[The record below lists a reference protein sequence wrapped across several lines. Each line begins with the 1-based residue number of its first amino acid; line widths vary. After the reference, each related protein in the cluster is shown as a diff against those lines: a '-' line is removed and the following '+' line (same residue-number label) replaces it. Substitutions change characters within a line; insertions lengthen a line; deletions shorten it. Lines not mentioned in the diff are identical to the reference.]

1 MGKKIVHIVVFV
13 VSVLALNYFSEKFF
27 FRVDL
32 TSEKRYSLSENTKH
46 LLSELDEDLVVTIYL
61 DGDLNSGFLRLRKA
75 TKELFEEFRAYAGED
90 VVYQFVNPSSA
101 VTNSARD
108 KKYEELEKK
117 GMRGIL
123 VHDKTQEGESSQKV
137 VFPWVELSYKGKN
150 RVVNLLKNIPQ
161 RSGEENLNSSIETL
175 EYEITDALRILTTV
189 EIPKVAFLEGHG
201 ELAEPF
207 VYDISRILS
216 KYYQV
221 DRGAIID
228 NPEALFGYEAL
239 IVAAPTTTFS
249 EKDKYALDQYIMQG
263 GKVLWL
269 IDGAKISLDSLSTAS
284 QTVGVENDLNLSDQL
299 FKYGVRINADLV
311 QDVQCVLIPVNMSRL
326 GDAPKYE
333 PMPWYYSPLVLAVPT
348 HSVSKNLSPV
358 KTEFVSSLSFVNPD
372 LPVKKTPLLVTS
384 TGTHIQNIPSIVS
397 MDVINVEKNGYYFNT
412 RNAIVGAVL
421 EGEFPSVFTN
431 RMMPEGIKTEHKF
444 LSQSKPTKM
453 IVVADGDIIRN
464 DIQGYG
470 QNMNVLPLGY
480 DRYMNQ
486 QFGNSDFI
494 LNAVNYLTDDDGWME
509 LRSREIK
516 LRLLNRP
523 AVIGQR
529 TFWQMI
535 NVLLPLF
542 FLAVFAAL
550 FLLIRKRKY
559 TSSLKYS
566 VQKEEKDSVEIK
578 E

>member
-1 MGKKIVHIVVFV
+1 MEKKIVHIVIFL
-13 VSVLALNYFSEKFF
+13 VSVLILNFLSEKFF
-27 FRVDL
+27 FRLDL
-32 TSEKRYSLSENTKH
+32 TSEKRYSLSENTKQ
-46 LLSELDEDLVVTIYL
+46 LLSDLDKDLLVTIYL
-61 DGDLNSGFLRLRKA
+61 DGDLNSGFLRLRKS
-75 TKELFEEFRAYAGED
+75 TKELFEEFSAYSGAE
-90 VVYQFVNPSSA
+90 VKYQFVNPSA
-101 VTNSARD
+101 AATNSARE

-137 VFPWVELSYKGKN
+137 VFPWVELSYNGKN

-161 RSGEENLNSSIETL
+161 KSGEENLIASIETL
-175 EYEITDALRILTTV
+175 EYEITDALRILTTTK
-189 EIPKVAFLEGHG
+189 IPKIAFLEGHG

-207 VYDISRILS
+207 VYDISKTLS
-216 KYYQV
+216 RYYQV
-221 DRGAIID
+221 DRGAIVDDPAILD
-228 NPEALFGYEAL
+228 EYEAL
-239 IVAAPTTTFS
+239 IVAAPSNTFS
-249 EKDKYALDQYIMQG
+249 EKDKYAIDQYIMKG
-263 GKVLWL
+263 GKILWL
-269 IDGAKISLDSLSTAS
+269 LDGAKISLDSLSTAS
-284 QTVGVENDLNLSDQL
+284 QTVGIENDLNLSDQL
-299 FKYGVRINADLV
+299 FKYGVRINANLV
-311 QDVQCVLIPVNMSRL
+311 QDVQCVLIPVNTSRL

-333 PMPWYYSPLVLAVPT
+333 PMPWYYSPLLLAVPS

-358 KTEFVSSLSFVNPD
+358 KTEFASSLSFVNPE

-397 MDVINVEKNGYYFNT
+397 MDVINVEKNGYYFNS
-412 RNAIVGAVL
+412 RNAIVGALL

-431 RMMPEGIKTEHKF
+431 RMAPEGIKKGEF
-444 LSQSKPTKM
+444 LANSKPTKM
-453 IVVADGDIIRN
+453 IIVADGDVIRN
-464 DIQGYG
+464 DVQGYG

-529 TFWQMI
+529 TFWQI
-535 NVLLPLF
+535 LNVLFPLF
-542 FLAVFAAL
+542 ILAIFAGL
-550 FLLIRKRKY
+550 FLFIRKKRY
-559 TSSLKYS
+559 TAPLKQSSS
-566 VQKEEKDSVEIK
+566 EKEIK
-578 E
+578 

>member
-1 MGKKIVHIVVFV
+1 MK
-13 VSVLALNYFSEKFF
+13 
-27 FRVDL
+27 
-32 TSEKRYSLSENTKH
+32 
-46 LLSELDEDLVVTIYL
+46 
-61 DGDLNSGFLRLRKA
+61 
-75 TKELFEEFRAYAGED
+75 
-90 VVYQFVNPSSA
+90 YQFVNPSA
-101 VTNSARD
+101 AATNSARE

-137 VFPWVELSYKGKN
+137 VFPWVELSYNGKN

-161 RSGEENLNSSIETL
+161 KSGEENLNASIETL
-175 EYEITDALRILTTV
+175 EYEITDALRILTTTK
-189 EIPKVAFLEGHG
+189 IPKIAFLEGHG

-207 VYDISRILS
+207 VYDISKTLS
-216 KYYQV
+216 RYYQV
-221 DRGAIID
+221 DRGAIVDDPAILD
-228 NPEALFGYEAL
+228 EYEAL
-239 IVAAPTTTFS
+239 IVAAPSNTFS
-249 EKDKYALDQYIMQG
+249 EKDKYAIDQYIMKG
-263 GKVLWL
+263 GKILWL
-269 IDGAKISLDSLSTAS
+269 LDGAKISLDSLSTAS
-284 QTVGVENDLNLSDQL
+284 QTVGIENDLNLSDQL
-299 FKYGVRINADLV
+299 FKYGVRINANLV

-333 PMPWYYSPLVLAVPT
+333 PMPWYYSPLLLAVPS

-358 KTEFVSSLSFVNPD
+358 KTEFASSLSFVNPE

-397 MDVINVEKNGYYFNT
+397 MDVINVEKNGYYFNS
-412 RNAIVGAVL
+412 RNAIVGALL

-431 RMMPEGIKTEHKF
+431 RMAPEGIKKGEF
-444 LSQSKPTKM
+444 LANSKPTKM
-453 IVVADGDIIRN
+453 IIVADGDVIRN
-464 DIQGYG
+464 DVQGYG

-529 TFWQMI
+529 TFWQI
-535 NVLLPLF
+535 LNVLFPLF
-542 FLAVFAAL
+542 ILAIFAGL
-550 FLLIRKRKY
+550 FLFIRKKRY
-559 TSSLKYS
+559 TAPLKQSSS
-566 VQKEEKDSVEIK
+566 EKEIK
-578 E
+578 

>member
-1 MGKKIVHIVVFV
+1 MGKKLVHIVIFLVA
-13 VSVLALNYFSEKFF
+13 VSALYFLSEKFF
-27 FRVDL
+27 FRWDL
-32 TSEKRYSLSENTKH
+32 TSEKRYSLSDNTKQ
-46 LLSELDEDLVVTIYL
+46 LLADLDEDLLVTIYL
-61 DGDLNSGFLRLRKA
+61 DGDLNSGFLRLRKS
-75 TKELFEEFRAYAGED
+75 TKELFEEFSAYSGAD
-90 VVYQFVNPSSA
+90 VNYQFVNPSA
-101 VTNSARD
+101 AATNSARE

-137 VFPWVELSYKGKN
+137 VFPWVELSYKGKS

-161 RSGEENLNSSIETL
+161 KSGEENLNSSIETL
-175 EYEITDALRILTTV
+175 EYEITDALRILTTTS
-189 EIPKVAFLEGHG
+189 IPKVAFLEGHG
-201 ELAEPF
+201 ELTEPF
-207 VYDISRILS
+207 VYDISKTLS
-216 KYYQV
+216 RYYQV
-221 DRGAIID
+221 DRGAIADDPAILD
-228 NPEALFGYEAL
+228 EYKAL
-239 IVAAPTTTFS
+239 IVAAPSKAFP
-249 EKDKYALDQYIMQG
+249 EKDKYAIDQYIMRG

-299 FKYGVRINADLV
+299 FKYGVRINPDLV

-333 PMPWYYSPLVLAVPT
+333 PMPWYYSPLLLAVPS

-358 KTEFVSSLSFVNPD
+358 KTEFASSLSFVNPE
-372 LPVKKTPLLVTS
+372 LPVKKSSLLVTS

-397 MDVINVEKNGYYFNT
+397 MDVINVEKNGYYFNS
-412 RNAIVGAVL
+412 RNAIVGALL

-431 RMMPEGIKTEHKF
+431 RMAPDGIKKGEF
-444 LSQSKPTKM
+444 LANSKPTKM

-464 DIQGYG
+464 DVQGYG

-529 TFWQMI
+529 TFWQI
-535 NVLLPLF
+535 LNVIFPLF
-542 FLAVFAAL
+542 VLALFAAL
-550 FLLIRKRKY
+550 FLFIRKKRY
-559 TSSLKYS
+559 TAPLCKNKSE
-566 VQKEEKDSVEIK
+566 KEI
-578 E
+578 